1 MILEIVIGILSLLIL
16 MLMYIL
22 VNLLNKLE
30 KTEDI
35 ILGYDEYIT
44 EFSKQIEFSDKRLK
58 EIDAKGTFKGD
69 DEIGWFFNE
78 IKIIQNELSRF
89 KFDQ

>member
-1 MILEIVIGILSLLIL
+1 MILEIVIGILSFLIL

-58 EIDAKGTFKGD
+58 EIDAKEIFKSD
-69 DEIGWFFNE
+69 DEIGWFFE
-78 IKIIQNELSRF
+78 QIKVIQTKLSTF
-89 KFDQ
+89 KIN

>member
-1 MILEIVIGILSLLIL
+1 MILEIVIGVLSLLIL

-58 EIDAKGTFKGD
+58 EIDAKEIFKSD
-69 DEIGWFFNE
+69 DEIGWFFGQ
-78 IKIIQNELSRF
+78 IKVIQTKLSTF
-89 KFDQ
+89 KIN